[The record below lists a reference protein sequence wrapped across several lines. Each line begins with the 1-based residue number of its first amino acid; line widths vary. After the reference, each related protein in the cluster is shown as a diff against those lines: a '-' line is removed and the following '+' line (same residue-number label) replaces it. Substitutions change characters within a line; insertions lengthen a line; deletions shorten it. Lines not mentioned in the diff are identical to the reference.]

1 MQIVFGSGV
10 ATGRF
15 SMGSSEAFGRPVDFN
30 TTETQSD
37 MTDREEVEFVEP
49 FKTPDSQKIMDST
62 KSNESSK
69 GAPIN
74 LGKRKCVAEED
85 HELMIGLAIVVNN
98 VAENLIQP
106 VKDDRVVY
114 VELYHAVMGLPSFTE
129 ETLMFALSHKLDNKS
144 QGFNFLEMTEA
155 HMVLWLR
162 TFLSKHYY

>member
-114 VELYHAVMGLPSFTE
+114 VEL
-129 ETLMFALSHKLDNKS
+129 
-144 QGFNFLEMTEA
+144 
-155 HMVLWLR
+155 
-162 TFLSKHYY
+162 